1 MNAKAKAKKNMTR
14 LVALLLAAMM
24 FIGMLASCTDTSEIL
39 GETFDYSAGLTE
51 DGFFKDV
58 TATEVVTLPDYT
70 AYEIPQKLTVAD
82 QETLDAMIQQVID
95 NFTVEEKD
103 VDKDRAIADSDKVNI
118 DYVGT
123 IDGVEFEGGSTKGN
137 GTDVTIGVTN
147 YIDDFIEQLKGHKPG
162 ENFDIEVTFPDDYG
176 AEGTQQAELNGKDAV
191 FNITINHYYKKIVPE
206 LTDEFVEKN
215 LGNYYKTVEEMKA
228 GYEATIIANQKKD
241 FVEGKLF
248 EESEMLSYPE
258 QMMNYEKD
266 YLRIYLASYA
276 SQMGLTAEDLVSLS
290 GMESVDEYI
299 ASNEEAMKETVMMYT
314 VVQAICEK
322 EGIKVTDEDLTE
334 FFKNN
339 YGTEDYSTFEKSY
352 GKPYLKFSAMRD
364 VMLEKIIENMAVV
377 ETTEAE

>member
-1 MNAKAKAKKNMTR
+1 MNAKAKAKKNMIR

-24 FIGMLASCTDTSEIL
+24 FIGMLASCIDTGEIL

-58 TATEVVTLPDYT
+58 TATEAVTLPDYT

-82 QETLDAMIQQVID
+82 RETLDAMIQQVID

-103 VDKDRAIADSDKVNI
+103 VDKDRAIADGDKVNI

-123 IDGVEFEGGSTKGN
+123 IDGEEFEGGSTKGN

-176 AEGTQQAELNGKDAV
+176 AEGSQQAELNGKDAV

-206 LTDEFVEKN
+206 LTDEFVAEN

-228 GYEATIIANQKKD
+228 GYEATIISNQKKD

-258 QMMNYEKD
+258 QMMNYEKE

-276 SQMGLTAEDLVSLS
+276 AQMGLTAEDLVSLS

-322 EGIKVTDEDLTE
+322 EGIKVTDEDLTK
-334 FFKNN
+334 FFKDN

-364 VMLEKIIENMAVV
+364 VMLDKIMENMPVV